1 MLKQLVYTLLA
12 ILTFACAPDEAG
24 GDVSDGDAFGNKD
37 SIQNIDIQ
45 PIEGTE
51 LSQDI
56 AAYRTVVN
64 IIRETGLAQNFVIL
78 PGEVNDVVAY
88 IENNERILAYNPEFM
103 DKVKGDTTWRGIS
116 VLAREIGHHLG
127 NHKLEDGKPSVTEE
141 LDADKYA
148 GFVLQKMGA
157 TVEEAISA
165 LEMVVKEDTA
175 KYGLSKNSRIAA
187 LVKGY
192 KNAQSLNTDTTM
204 VASIIPDDSDQ
215 NTQNK
220 LPNRVRP
227 EYIYKVF
234 LAVDTTFYFIDDQNL
249 VFVEEGGKP
258 SKVGE
263 KRESNKP
270 GFDWIFV
277 KEEDSYGVDL
287 KGRLWAFSIDG
298 NFHVVGQAIKINMN

>member
-1 MLKQLVYTLLA
+1 MFKKLFFFFSCLILVSCTPDSPDDANYAQGLKGKG
-12 ILTFACAPDEAG
+12 I
-24 GDVSDGDAFGNKD
+24 D
-37 SIQNIDIQ
+37 SVDIQ

-56 AAYRTVVN
+56 AAYKSVVN

-88 IENNERILAYNPEFM
+88 IEDNERILAYSPDFM
-103 DKVKGDTTWRGIS
+103 DKMKDDTTWRGIS

-127 NHKLEDGKPSVTEE
+127 NHELKDGKPSVTEE

-157 TVEEAISA
+157 TLEEAVSA
-165 LEMVVKEDTA
+165 LEMVVKEDTSR
-175 KYGLSKNSRIAA
+175 YGLSKNSRISS
-187 LVKGY
+187 LIKGY
-192 KNAQSLNTDTTM
+192 NNAQSLNTDTTL
-204 VASIIPDDSDQ
+204 VADIIPDEPSQDSEV
-215 NTQNK
+215 NK
-220 LPNRVRP
+220 LPNRARP
-227 EYIYKVF
+227 DYIYKVF
-234 LAVDTTFYFIDDQNL
+234 LAVDTTFYYIDDQDF
-249 VFVEEGGKP
+249 VFVEDNGKA

-277 KEEDSYGVDL
+277 KEENSYGVDL

-298 NFHVVGQAIKINMN
+298 TFHVVGQAIKINMK